1 MLYLHAQG
9 HRVAI
14 LVWDRPLGIADMII
28 HHHAFPLATSQHII
42 IIVAQL
48 LVFFHQHLHTEA
60 VAHGGM
66 IVYFCHTST
75 SHHWIINQLVESIL
89 LLLRHLLAQQLCS
102 FHQRLPTL

>member
-14 LVWDRPLGIADMII
+14 LVRDRPLGIADVII
-28 HHHAFPLATSQHII
+28 HHHAFPLASCQHII

-48 LVFFHQHLHTEA
+48 LVFLHQDLHTEA

-89 LLLRHLLAQQLCS
+89 LFLRHLLAQQLS
-102 FHQRLPTL
+102 PFHQRLPTL